1 MFSSTTIANSSR
13 LWVKMVLVN
22 IANSPNR
29 PEMYQTQLALLKVV
43 VIIGGMLNIMKE
55 YITMILKRVLPLLG
69 IMLILAG
76 CFRQAE
82 DNFDTIGSQNSNETT
97 ITQEVGVTVEPTDN
111 ITVIDPNAS
120 PEPSADAQE
129 VDESPTPRVIS
140 PTEAD
145 DDEAV
150 SATNT
155 PRTVATLETIPT
167 ATEPTFVTPD
177 IVEEVAQPTTTEAPE
192 SSEPTLQPTPT
203 GFGEAA
209 TIVGDCQYEVQNGDN
224 LFRISINN
232 DVALDALLS
241 ANGLTQASVIQPGQ
255 ILNLPDCEG
264 GVISSIEDEE
274 PEAEETVLI
283 LDDCDYEIQSG
294 DTLFT
299 IALDN
304 EVTLADLLAE
314 NQLTDDAIIQPGQIV
329 ILPNCVTANDNLLPN
344 TSPEATEDVSNTST
358 DDNIHTVV
366 AGDTILTIARQ
377 YNVTVNSILQANTIP
392 DPNNLTVGQQLV
404 IP

>member
-1 MFSSTTIANSSR
+1 
-13 LWVKMVLVN
+13 
-22 IANSPNR
+22 
-29 PEMYQTQLALLKVV
+29 
-43 VIIGGMLNIMKE
+43 
-55 YITMILKRVLPLLG
+55 MILKRILPLLG

-82 DNFDTIGSQNSNETT
+82 DSFDTIGSQNSSESE

-120 PEPSADAQE
+120 PEPSLDAQSVE
-129 VDESPTPRVIS
+129 ASSTPRVIS
-140 PTEAD
+140 PPES
-145 DDEAV
+145 DDEEDV
-150 SATNT
+150 SASNT
-155 PRTVATLETIPT
+155 PRALATSNNIPT
-167 ATEPTFVTPD
+167 ATEPIFVTPD
-177 IVEEVAQPTTTEAPE
+177 IVEEVVQPTTTEAPE

-203 GFGEAA
+203 AFGEVTVA
-209 TIVGDCQYEVQNGDN
+209 GDCQYEVQNGDN
-224 LFRISINN
+224 LFRISINS
-232 DVALDALLS
+232 DVALSALLS
-241 ANGLTQASVIQPGQ
+241 ANGLTEASVIQPGQ
-255 ILNLPDCEG
+255 ILNLPDCDG
-264 GVISSIEDEE
+264 AGVTAIDDEE
-274 PEAEETVLI
+274 PEAEETLLI

-299 IALDN
+299 IAQAN

-314 NQLTDDAIIQPGQIV
+314 NDLTENAIIQPGQIV
-329 ILPNCVTANDNLLPN
+329 TLPNCIDGDDDVVAPN
-344 TSPEATEDVSNTST
+344 TSSTIATATVASTT
-358 DDNIHTVV
+358 DDDIHTVV